1 MTYQQAIDKINSR
14 LLFGMQP
21 GLDRIRALLSL
32 LGNPQ
37 NTMKYVHV
45 CGTNGK
51 GTLCTLTAS
60 VLQQSGYKTGK
71 NISPYVLCFRERFQ
85 IDGRMIT
92 EEELAREMDVIWPAV
107 EQLDGQGVS
116 VSEFELVTA
125 VAFHWFAGNRCDIAV
140 MEVGM
145 GGLHDATNVIPT
157 PEAVAMMSI
166 SLDHTAWLGDTVEQ
180 IAREKSGVIKE
191 GGRVV
196 LYPEQAPGVRTVVQ
210 EACRERHAELIVP
223 DMDRV
228 ELLSESLEGTSLRA
242 DGLELRTP
250 FLGRHQVKN
259 AATAL
264 AVAEVLRSR
273 GWNIPDSALR
283 EGFAQAFIPA
293 RMEILSR
300 RPLCLL
306 DGGHNPGCAA
316 VLGDAL
322 KRFVPGRRV
331 AIVGMLADKDSAAA
345 LELVGPLFSRLIAV
359 TPASPRALS
368 AQELAKTAR
377 RFCQEVQAAQSCSQA
392 LDLALEDLQPE
403 DALIVCGSF
412 YLAGEIREMLAERLP
427 GAGKQAC

>member
-1 MTYQQAIDKINSR
+1 MTYQQALEKINSR

-21 GLDRIRALLSL
+21 GLDRIRALLRQ
-32 LGNPQ
+32 LGEPQ
-37 NTMKYVHV
+37 NTMKFVHV

-60 VLQQSGYKTGK
+60 VLQQCGYKTGK
-71 NISPYVLCFRERFQ
+71 NISPYVLNFRERFQ
-85 IDGRMIT
+85 INGQMIT
-92 EEELAREMDVIWPAV
+92 EEELAQEMDILWPAV
-107 EQLDGQGVS
+107 ERLDAQGVS

-125 VAFHWFAGNRCDIAV
+125 IAFHWFAQNHCDIAV

-196 LYPEQAPGVRTVVQ
+196 LYPEQAPGVQAIMEEVCQ
-210 EACRERHAELIVP
+210 ERGAELIIP

-228 ELLSESLEGTSLRA
+228 ELLSESLDGTSLRA
-242 DGLELRTP
+242 GGLELRTP

-264 AVAEVLRSR
+264 ALAETLRAR
-273 GWNIPDSALR
+273 GWNIPDRALA
-283 EGFAQAFIPA
+283 EGFARAFIPA

-316 VLGDAL
+316 VLKDAL
-322 KRFVPGRRV
+322 ERFVPGRRV

-345 LELVGPLFSRLIAV
+345 LELVGPLFQRVIAV
-359 TPASPRALS
+359 TPDNPRALA
-368 AQELAKTAR
+368 AQELAKTAS
-377 RFCQEVQAAQSCSQA
+377 RFCPHAQAAESCAQA
-392 LDLALEDLQPE
+392 LDLAFADLRPE

-412 YLAGEIREMLAERLP
+412 YLAGEIRDMLAERL
-427 GAGKQAC
+427 K